1 MNAASL
7 TLESLERYG
16 AYTAMWFEDRSYTNV
31 ERYAYACRLATA
43 LREQG
48 VKPGDRV
55 VVMMLNS
62 PEVAAAF
69 TAIWKIGAVIIP
81 VTPMWTAREA
91 RYVLADSG
99 AEIVVTSPELAGR
112 LREASEGLPGF
123 RAVLTLGETA
133 EPGVQDLAP
142 AVEAAAPFEP
152 LLDRRGDDLALLLY
166 TSGTTGN
173 PKGVMLSHENLI
185 FIADAVY
192 RLNAHLGQVRGVG
205 RIVAAHDDEQVH
217 RFLEHLLE
225 RVLPVLRRPANRVE
239 EPEMPVQFRRTI
251 FRFHRRPQAA
261 LMRIWPASAAGIE
274 LAPGSV
280 LSRAE
285 LAQAYGLSQTPIR
298 DALLRLVLFAL
309 AGLLAQEALQQVA
322 RLRVG
327 LGDEVLVYTVA
338 YTLENAYELFS
349 VRGLIRAP
357 DPSLERSLALISL
370 ADAQA
375 LFAYDGKVSEVA
387 LLARDSARV
396 AETRAALAAALA
408 QVDAEPLD
416 VNPWWVVMPE
426 LEQML
431 VIDNAQNYSMLGILV
446 LVVAFGLLNTILMSV
461 LERQRE
467 LGVMLALGLSPR
479 AIFRLV
485 YVESLLISGVG
496 LALGLAL
503 ALPAAAYMEGHP
515 IPITGEVQEMSEQ
528 FGFEPV
534 IAWKLSAWNPLIAA
548 GLMTAIALL
557 AALYPAVK
565 AASARPVD
573 ALRSL

>member
-1 MNAASL
+1 MPL
-7 TLESLERYG
+7 TLRLAWRNVGRNKRRSALTVAAAVFAVVLIVHMIALTGGMHERMIEDNVRMHAGHLQLTAAGYLEDRTLERY
-16 AYTAMWFEDRSYTNV
+16 
-31 ERYAYACRLATA
+31 
-43 LREQG
+43 
-48 VKPGDRV
+48 
-55 VVMMLNS
+55 
-62 PEVAAAF
+62 VA
-69 TAIWKIGAVIIP
+69 
-81 VTPMWTAREA
+81 WT
-91 RYVLADSG
+91 
-99 AEIVVTSPELAGR
+99 PELAAAVDAAPGVAGAAPR
-112 LREASEGLPGF
+112 VNGFALLSNGPASQGVALLGVDPRREA
-123 RAVLTLGETA
+123 AVSSWPARVTRGAFLASGEREILLGER
-133 EPGVQDLAP
+133 LA
-142 AVEAAAPFEP
+142 
-152 LLDRRGDDLALLLY
+152 
-166 TSGTTGN
+166 
-173 PKGVMLSHENLI
+173 
-185 FIADAVY
+185 
-192 RLNAHLGQVRGVG
+192 
-205 RIVAAHDDEQVH
+205 
-217 RFLEHLLE
+217 
-225 RVLPVLRRPANRVE
+225 
-239 EPEMPVQFRRTI
+239 
-251 FRFHRRPQAA
+251 
-261 LMRIWPASAAGIE
+261 
-274 LAPGSV
+274 
-280 LSRAE
+280 
-285 LAQAYGLSQTPIR
+285 
-298 DALLRLVLFAL
+298 
-309 AGLLAQEALQQVA
+309 EALT
-322 RLRVG
+322 VG